1 MKRFINSGLYA
12 ILVVV
17 SVLFGSCSSDLDDE
31 LAAQDEVTVAETVER
46 LQLSKSNAFNSL
58 SKGEQ
63 ATFVKSF
70 VYDDMGQIVSFHL
83 DQEENSIGDEDYNE
97 LICLVLR
104 TNVIGVSDVDE
115 TRSGDIYYY
124 ESTNVAD
131 NTYTGNPPLVFKNRR
146 NNNVGGCDKFKG
158 SVCIIRW

>member
-31 LAAQDEVTVAETVER
+31 LAAQDEVTVAETVEK

-83 DQEENSIGDEDYNE
+83 DKNEKGISDADYNE
-97 LICLVLR
+97 LICLVLQAH
-104 TNVIGVSDVDE
+104 VICVSDGNE
-115 TRSGDIYYY
+115 TRAGGIYYY